1 MISVLSVNLG
11 KSKTVLHQ
19 DRLIETG
26 IYKSPTVGPVRVGK
40 EGVIGDIQ
48 VDRKNHGGP
57 DKALYAYSWE
67 NYCYWAKARGED
79 LYDPG
84 HFGENLTASNLAD
97 DAVHIGD
104 IFSVGKTLLQITQ
117 PRVPCFK
124 LGVKFGDPGF
134 VGEFLISG
142 RTGFYLRVLDE
153 GEIRAGDSIK
163 RVSQD
168 ELAVTISDAMKALI
182 KGPDQRLWIERVL
195 AVEALSSAWRDD
207 LERRL
212 NSSKQQV

>member
-11 KSKTVLHQ
+11 KSKTILHQ

-26 IYKSPTVGPVRVGK
+26 IYKSPSAGPVRVDQ
-40 EGVIGDIQ
+40 EGVIGDVQ

-67 NYCYWAKARGED
+67 NYHYWAKVRGED

-104 IFSVGKTLLQITQ
+104 IFAVGETLLQVTQ

-124 LGVKFGDPGF
+124 LGLKFGDPGF
-134 VGEFLISG
+134 VGEFLTSG
-142 RTGFYLRVLDE
+142 RTGFYLRVLE
-153 GEIRAGDSIK
+153 QGEIRAGNSIH
-163 RVSQD
+163 RVSED
-168 ELAVTISDAMKALI
+168 KLAVTISDAMKALI
-182 KGPDQRLWIERVL
+182 KVPDQRLWIKRVL
-195 AVEALSSAWRDD
+195 AVESLSSAWRED

-212 NSSKQQV
+212 SSRQQQV

>member
-11 KSKTVLHQ
+11 KSKTILHQ

-26 IYKSPTVGPVRVGK
+26 IYKSPAAGPVRVDQ

-67 NYCYWAKARGED
+67 NYHYWAKARGEN

-104 IFSVGKTLLQITQ
+104 ILSVGETLLQITQ

-124 LGVKFGDPGF
+124 LGLKFGDPGF
-134 VGEFLISG
+134 VGEFLTSG
-142 RTGFYLRVLDE
+142 RTGFYLRVLEE
-153 GEIRAGDSIK
+153 GEIRKGDSIK
-163 RVSQD
+163 RRSQD
-168 ELAVTISDAMKALI
+168 KLAVTISDAMKALI
-182 KGPDQRLWIERVL
+182 KGADQHLWIERVL

-212 NSSKQQV
+212 HSRHQQV